1 MQQQFKP
8 GEEEW
13 KALKATALQR
23 DGIDL
28 SEVTPSEKNTI
39 LQRMQALM
47 ARQTIQTEGYY
58 EVENQTDN
66 TIIKA
71 LQVLK

>member
-1 MQQQFKP
+1 
-8 GEEEW
+8 
-13 KALKATALQR
+13 
-23 DGIDL
+23 
-28 SEVTPSEKNTI
+28 
-39 LQRMQALM
+39 MQALM

>member
-1 MQQQFKP
+1 M
-8 GEEEW
+8 
-13 KALKATALQR
+13 
-23 DGIDL
+23 
-28 SEVTPSEKNTI
+28 TPSEKNTI

-66 TIIKA
+66 TVIKA